1 MGKNESLLDNLDMNI
16 YIPGKIICVGMN
28 YRSHV
33 DEQDGRFPS
42 SPVLFAKAKSC
53 VIKDGDEIIYP
64 QEVGQLD
71 YEVELAAIIGKKI
84 KGVRETNVPGYIFG
98 YTVFNDITARDLQ
111 KAEGQWYR
119 AKSFDT
125 FGPMGP
131 RAVRQEEIVDPQD
144 VNLRSYVNGELRQD
158 GNTSD
163 MIFGVYEL
171 ISYISRS
178 MTLFPGDLISTGTP
192 SGVGLFTEGKKLL
205 KPGDEVTCEIDGIG
219 RITNTVVNP

>member
-1 MGKNESLLDNLDMNI
+1 MDNTGNTLDDMDIKN

-42 SPVLFAKAKSC
+42 SPVLFAKARSC

-64 QEVGQLD
+64 QQTKQLD
-71 YEVELAAIIGKKI
+71 YEVELAAVIGKKASNI
-84 KGVRETNVPGYIFG
+84 EPYDAPSHIYG

-111 KAEGQWYR
+111 KSEGQWYR

-125 FGPMGP
+125 FGPLGP
-131 RAVRQEEIVDPQD
+131 VAVKQEELGDPQD
-144 VNLRSYVNGELRQD
+144 INLRSYVNGELRQD

-163 MIFGVYEL
+163 MIFGVYYL
-171 ISYISRS
+171 ISYISRTI
-178 MTLFPGDLISTGTP
+178 TLFPGDLISTGTP
-192 SGVGLFTEGKKLL
+192 SGVGLFAEGNKLL
-205 KPGDEVTCEIDGIG
+205 KPGDLVSCEIEGIG
-219 RITNTVVNP
+219 AISNKVVSK